1 MPRLSVLAV
10 KNAKPGRLSDGDGLC
25 LLVKPSGARSWLLR
39 IQQDGKRRDIGLG
52 SVALQP
58 PAADDPSLLINILHR
73 RILTLAEAREKAALL
88 RRLAKGGLDP
98 KEERDRDRQTAPTFG
113 AAARAAHEALSG
125 GWSTKNAAAFLSSLE
140 AHAFP
145 VLGSKRVSNIET
157 SDVQAVLAP
166 IWLSKPEMAR
176 KIRHR
181 VGTVLNF
188 AQSKGWRSSEAPKAS
203 VRVGLPTQAIGGN
216 FKAMPFAD
224 VPTFYAAQLA
234 GASTI
239 GRNALALQILTAA
252 RPGEVRLARWEHF
265 DLDAGLWH
273 RPAELMKGR
282 RAKAHTVTLN
292 AAAVSLLGERRKLLE
307 PKGTDF
313 VFPGRGE
320 KPLSDMTFGKVLRD
334 AKLPFN
340 AHGFRSSFRDWA
352 AETMPEIPDA
362 VAEAALAHV
371 VPDKVVAAYK
381 RTTFLEMRRGLLDAW
396 GRFVT
401 ARLI

>member
-10 KNAKPGRLSDGDGLC
+10 KNAKPGRHSDGDGLC

-52 SVALQP
+52 SVALQA

-98 KEERDRDRQTAPTFG
+98 KEERDRDRQTAPTFE
-113 AAARAAHEALSG
+113 AAARFAHEALKD
-125 GWSTKNAAAFLSSLE
+125 GWSTKNASAFLSSLE

-145 VLGSKRVSNIET
+145 ALGSKRVSNIEA
-157 SDVQAVLAP
+157 SDVQTVLTP

-176 KIRHR
+176 KVRHR
-181 VGTVLNF
+181 IGTVLNF
-188 AQSKGWRSSEAPKAS
+188 SQSRGWRSSEAPKAS
-203 VRVGLPTQAIGGN
+203 VRVGLPAQASGGN

-224 VPTFYAAQLA
+224 VPAFYASHLA

-239 GRNALALQILTAA
+239 GRSALALQILTAA
-252 RPGEVRLARWEHF
+252 RPGEVRLAKWERF
-265 DLDAGLWH
+265 DLDVGLWH

-282 RAKAHTVTLN
+282 RAKAHSVTLSPQ
-292 AAAVSLLGERRKLLE
+292 AIALLTDRRKLTD
-307 PKGTDF
+307 PKLADL
-313 VFPGRGE
+313 VFPGRDGR
-320 KPLSDMTFGKVLRD
+320 PLSNMTARKVLRD
-334 AKLPFN
+334 AGLTFD

-352 AETMPEIPDA
+352 AEKMPHIPDP
-362 VAEAALAHV
+362 VAEAALAHL
-371 VPDKVVAAYK
+371 VPDKVVSAYK
-381 RTTFLEMRRGLLDAW
+381 RTSFLEMRRQLLDEW
-396 GRFVT
+396 GSFVSSHVN
-401 ARLI
+401 